1 MTEEGM
7 TENVNEHTQGHLLGA
22 ADIRRIAADAGISP
36 TKKFGQNFVIDPG
49 TVRRIVREAGVTADD
64 HVLEVGPGLG
74 SLTLAIL
81 ETGATMTAVEIDPPV
96 AERLPKT
103 IAEFM
108 PDAVDRFRV
117 VNRDALTVNPE
128 NLPDFK
134 DDDSF
139 TLVANL
145 PYNVATPILLTLLER
160 FDNLGTFLV
169 MVQKEVADRLSE
181 KPGSKI
187 YGTPSVKLAWYGT
200 AERVGVIG
208 RNVFWPAPNVDSA
221 LVLFKRYPGGHAP
234 AADNADGFVVDRE
247 TVFRLIDAAFGQRR
261 KTLHAALKKIVP
273 SEAFEKTGIDPT
285 RRGETLTIDE
295 FVALA
300 RALDEVF
307 AS

>member
-221 LVLFKRYPGGHAP
+221 LVLFKRYPGGHTL
-234 AADNADGFVVDRE
+234 AADNSDGSVVDRE

-273 SEAFEKTGIDPT
+273 SEAFEKAGIDPT